1 MLEWSTNP
9 QLFCL
14 QDSSSILFTPD
25 ILQAKASS
33 SDLQTRLDSAIFAE
47 DLELAI
53 VAKSIISSA
62 QVRGV
67 SEDLRLLV
75 PGE

>member
-1 MLEWSTNP
+1 MLEHG

-14 QDSSSILFTPD
+14 RDSSSILFGPD

-33 SDLQTRLDSAIFAE
+33 SDLQTILDSAIFAE
-47 DLELAI
+47 DLELII
-53 VAKSIISSA
+53 VDKSIISSV

-67 SEDLRLLV
+67 SQDLRLLV
-75 PGE
+75 PT